1 VTLDTRAPPRLVG
14 AEIPTPAWSNEPA
27 KEVRLRRT
35 RRAVARALAGLFVL
49 AASSAISVAEDL
61 VVGANI
67 GNVPWEFQDASGDF
81 VGFEIDLVKEVG
93 KRLDRP
99 VEVVNIPFNGL
110 FPAVQSGR
118 ISIALSSITIT
129 DKRLRSVSFAQPYY
143 DSAQSLTVLAR
154 NPASGLGDMDG
165 KVIGVDTGSTGD
177 MWTTANQEK
186 YGFAEIRRFEG
197 LAPAMLDLQSGR
209 IDGYISDIPSLEYF
223 IKDKPHF
230 KVVERIPTGERY
242 SMMFARND
250 PLAAE
255 VNRVITL
262 LKEEGFVAGLH
273 EKWFGSAP
281 LETSSTVMAAELP
294 GSD

>member
-1 VTLDTRAPPRLVG
+1 MKAIMSGSVSTIVRLVALVALSAG
-14 AEIPTPAWSNEPA
+14 AMAD
-27 KEVRLRRT
+27 
-35 RRAVARALAGLFVL
+35 
-49 AASSAISVAEDL
+49 DL

-67 GNVPWEFQDASGDF
+67 GNVPWEFQDASGEF
-81 VGFEIDLVKEVG
+81 VGFELDLVREIG
-93 KRLDRP
+93 KRLGRQVD
-99 VEVVNIPFNGL
+99 VVNIPFNGL

-118 ISIALSSITIT
+118 IDIALSSITVT

-143 DSAQSLTVLAR
+143 DSAQSLTVLSRSSA
-154 NPASGLGDMDG
+154 NGLDDMRD

-177 MWTTANQEK
+177 MWTTSNREK
-186 YGFAEIRRFEG
+186 YGFADIRRFEG

-223 IKDKPHF
+223 IRDKDYF

-242 SMMFARND
+242 SMMFARRN

-255 VNRVITL
+255 VNNVISE
-262 LKEEGFVAGLH
+262 LKQEGFVAALH

-281 LETSSTVMAAELP
+281 AETSATVVVIDQPSA
-294 GSD
+294 D